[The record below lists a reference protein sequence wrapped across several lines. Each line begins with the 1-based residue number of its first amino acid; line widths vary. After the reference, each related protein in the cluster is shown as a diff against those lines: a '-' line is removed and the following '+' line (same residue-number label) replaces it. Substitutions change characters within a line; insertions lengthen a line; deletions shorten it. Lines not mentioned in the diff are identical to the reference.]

1 MHSQFLIL
9 LGLVV
14 LSGISSGSE
23 TALVSLSRSK
33 VDELVSKKVR
43 NSRILRLLKKDP
55 HRLLITVL
63 IANNVINIGASAYAA
78 IVFTEI
84 FGSSGIGVAT
94 GVMTF
99 FILIFGEITP
109 KSFAHQHA
117 VGYSLFIAKPIFILQ
132 IILFPVVW
140 VLERVVKIVNKI
152 VGNREAYT
160 VTEGELVAML
170 KIGAQEGSIEKHEH
184 EFIENVFEF
193 NDIKVEEVMT
203 PRVSIEAMHNDMTI
217 QEAVDF
223 VIRHS
228 HSRIPIY
235 EGSLDNIIGII
246 SIKEILKYYDKYS
259 SSKKLKNLKL
269 SPPLEVPFSKKIN
282 NLFREFQRKHMHMA
296 VVIDEFGGTAGLVTM
311 EDLLEEIV
319 GEIVDEFDMDEIPIK
334 VIDGRNIIASGST
347 LVEDVNDFF
356 KIKFGANERD
366 TLNTYVTEYLHRFP
380 REGETIKFPR
390 AKVTILKMNKNVIEK
405 VKITKLR
412 KKKTSH

>member
-33 VDELVSKKVR
+33 VDELVSRKVR
-43 NSRILRLLKKDP
+43 NSRILKLLKKDP

-117 VGYSLFIAKPIFILQ
+117 VGYSLFIAKPIFVLQ
-132 IILFPVVW
+132 ILLFPVVW
-140 VLERVVKIVNKI
+140 ALERIVKIVNRA
-152 VGNREAYT
+152 VGNRDAFT

-228 HSRIPIY
+228 HSRIPVY
-235 EGSLDNIIGII
+235 KDNLDNIVGII
-246 SIKEILKYYDKYS
+246 SIKELLKYYDRHS
-259 SSKKLKNLKL
+259 PRKKLKSLRL
-269 SPPLEVPFSKKIN
+269 APPLEVPFSKKIN
-282 NLFREFQRKHMHMA
+282 NLFREFQRKHLHMA

-356 KIKFGANERD
+356 KIKFGPNERD
-366 TLNTYVTEYLHRFP
+366 TINTYVTEYLHRFP
-380 REGETIKFPR
+380 REGETVKFPR
-390 AKVTILKMNKNVIEK
+390 AKVTVLKMNKNVIEK